1 MRQRQDEADKV
12 RSQLDDEQ
20 KRGER
25 TKKQVENIMQINASM
40 SQTIEQLQAAS
51 KQNQVTVQELRL
63 QLEETERQRLSA
75 VQAWDASEKA
85 KYEAVQDKQRY

>member
-1 MRQRQDEADKV
+1 MKQREEEVEKV
-12 RSQLDDEQ
+12 RALLEEEQ
-20 KRGER
+20 RRGER
-25 TKKQVENIMQINASM
+25 GKKQIDNIMQINASM

-51 KQNQVTVQELRL
+51 KQNQVSVQELRL

-85 KYEAVQDKQRY
+85 KYDAV